1 MSHCKI
7 IADVGSNWFDLND
20 LLESIDECPADIIK
34 FQLISSMKLYG
45 KRDIFVKTMAED
57 WIPELAAR
65 AKARGLGF
73 MCSVFDD
80 NDVIYLNRFVDYHKI
95 ASAEITDMNL
105 LNAVAATEKH
115 TLISTGMAT
124 DKEIREALGCFQ
136 KDKVTLLYCESEYP
150 SRSHW
155 LGNISKMAL
164 KYQRYVGYSDH
175 SLDIYQTPHD
185 AVFMHSVNFLE
196 KHYGLKRIIDKKL
209 TPDHGHSLNEHQ
221 FKQMVE
227 FLKEGTYNRVID
239 TTHRRVQKGDKWV
252 RPT

>member
-1 MSHCKI
+1 
-7 IADVGSNWFDLND
+7 
-20 LLESIDECPADIIK
+20 
-34 FQLISSMKLYG
+34 MKLYG

-95 ASAEITDMNL
+95 ASAEITDLNL

-124 DKEIREALGCFQ
+124 DKEIRRALGCFQ
-136 KDKVTLLYCESEYP
+136 KDQVTLLYCESEYP

-155 LGNISKMAL
+155 LGNISIMRGL
-164 KYQRYVGYSDH
+164 YNRPVGYSDH
-175 SLDIYQTPHD
+175 SLDVYQTPVIAQD
-185 AVFMHSVNFLE
+185 AYQVPFLE

-221 FKQMVE
+221 FRAMVE
-227 FLKEGTYNRVID
+227 FLRDGTYNRVID